1 MKNVLAFLTEYKKL
15 KADFDAMKEKL
26 DGMKDELEIF
36 VKSNNMPDD
45 KGKYKYICGQYV
57 VTITPCVKTWVDN
70 AILESIP
77 EAESFKRQSPYDRTI
92 VK

>member
-26 DGMKDELEIF
+26 DGMKDELETF

-45 KGKYKYICGQYV
+45 KGKYKYTCGQYV

-77 EAESFKRQSPYDRTI
+77 EAENFKRQSPYDRTI